1 MFRKSQVDRLE
12 RADAEWQAA
21 RAGRELSECR
31 TDPAVRRASAI
42 VSAALRNA
50 SLQER
55 QAYAEMELDR
65 VLGPAWR
72 TPAAAEPPEPEPEL

>member
-1 MFRKSQVDRLE
+1 MFRKSQVDRLA

-31 TDPAVRRASAI
+31 NDPAVKRASA
-42 VSAALRNA
+42 VTSAALRNA

-65 VLGPAWR
+65 VLGPTWR
-72 TPAAAEPPEPEPEL
+72 AGGRAQPPEPEPEL